1 MKEEYQRDSFLRKAL
16 LRLGVAG
23 ELRPCYCYLLHDRLI
38 EVATTPR
45 ITFPSASKTGSRL
58 STSLRR
64 GCEEHSVVV
73 ESTEELQTRH
83 ATAPSARDWHSDHR
97 ACLRPGLKMRS
108 SFPFLKT
115 LSHRAASPAHLMHS
129 VAGFF
134 LFFPLLC
141 LPRWHPSVRPCSFVV
156 LLRSFTF
163 CCDFSDTAVSSRGG

>member
-1 MKEEYQRDSFLRKAL
+1 MAS
-16 LRLGVAG
+16 
-23 ELRPCYCYLLHDRLI
+23 
-38 EVATTPR
+38 TPR

-58 STSLRR
+58 YTSLRR
-64 GCEEHSVVV
+64 GCEEHICEEHSVVI

-83 ATAPSARDWHSDHR
+83 ATTPSARDWHSDHR

-115 LSHRAASPAHLMHS
+115 LSHMAASPAHLMHS

-141 LPRWHPSVRPCSFVV
+141 LPKWHPSVCPCSFVV
-156 LLRSFTF
+156 LLTSFIF
-163 CCDFSDTAVSSRGG
+163 CCDFSDTAVSSRGGWRD